1 MFISTLK
8 EAAINAILFLER
20 NFSSFFGARTVSVLL
35 LRELGY
41 WLDFN
46 LDIK

>member
-1 MFISTLK
+1 MFIRTPK

-20 NFSSFFGARTVSVLL
+20 NFSPFFGAHTVSVLL
-35 LRELGY
+35 LRGLGY